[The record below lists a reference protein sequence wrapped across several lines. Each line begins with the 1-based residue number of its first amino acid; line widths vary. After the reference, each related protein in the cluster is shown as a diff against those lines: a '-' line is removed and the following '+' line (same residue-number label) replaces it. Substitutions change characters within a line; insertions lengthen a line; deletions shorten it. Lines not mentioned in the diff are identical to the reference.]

1 MVGEWKGG
9 GSCGRDVHLL
19 SGSSFKVTLE
29 SKVKQWWVNGRG
41 GACGRDVHLFSGSSV
56 KVTLESK
63 VQQWWVHGR
72 GGGAV

>member
-1 MVGEWKGG
+1 MVDEWKGG

-29 SKVKQWWVNGRG
+29 SKVKQWWVH
-41 GACGRDVHLFSGSSV
+41 GRDVHLLSGSSF

-63 VQQWWVHGR
+63 VKQCQALVYFI
-72 GGGAV
+72 